1 MCIRDR
7 TSTALSI
14 STTSIPTTS
23 TTTTT
28 TLPECKDED
37 FKPYTLYDS
46 DGNANTVLTCRNEQ
60 DALNSGF
67 IYTVNPNP
75 PQSSTT
81 STTSIPPA
89 TTTTTTTSTT
99 STTTIPP
106 TTTTSTTTIP
116 PTTTTTTS
124 FNLLPVTEEIVR
136 NTYKCQLGTR
146 RGNEAVSYTHL
157 TLPTTSSV

>member
-1 MCIRDR
+1 M
-7 TSTALSI
+7 
-14 STTSIPTTS
+14 
-23 TTTTT
+23 
-28 TLPECKDED
+28 
-37 FKPYTLYDS
+37 YDS

-81 STTSIPPA
+81 STTSIPPT

-99 STTTIPP
+99 STTTTIP
-106 TTTTSTTTIP
+106 TTTTSTTSTTTIP

-146 RGNEAVSYTHL
+146 RGNEVYFFEFATFIKSRNIK
-157 TLPTTSSV
+157 